1 VSSQTEVNRGISEM
15 ASNRSTRVF
24 AVAVFVIGSALV
36 SGATRAAQDAAPQ
49 RSTAS
54 VTDIQLSFKRD
65 ARMVDSFRGIG
76 AWVTGSNY
84 TGATAQDTVEVRA
97 KGVDARG
104 NPVKINA
111 EWSASDTQMVTV
123 SPAHGDDVTIAV
135 HKAGESKLKVTYQGV
150 SKELVVR
157 AQYVGKFMVFEIA
170 PPSPTK
176 HTGAAATEAGPALK
190 SQKEQ
195 ISYAAG
201 MRLGKTLRK
210 QSVEV
215 DPDLVEQGLKDI
227 VSGGPTLMSDDQV
240 QTALMGVET
249 ELNVTEAVLE
259 REKVAKRNQDAS
271 EQFLAENKKKE
282 GVVSLS
288 SGLQYKVLKAGD
300 GKKPTALDVAVCQ
313 YKGSLIDG
321 TEFDNSYK
329 RKDGGPVNF
338 PVKAVIKGW
347 QEALRLM
354 PAGSRWQIV
363 VPPDLAYGERGV
375 PRAKI
380 PPNAALVFDV
390 ELLAVK
396 EPGYQAPPAS
406 KSVVTP
412 QQIDALK
419 KTIQAQEREAETK
432 SENVQ

>member
-1 VSSQTEVNRGISEM
+1 M

-227 VSGGPTLMSDDQV
+227 V
-240 QTALMGVET
+240 
-249 ELNVTEAVLE
+249 
-259 REKVAKRNQDAS
+259 
-271 EQFLAENKKKE
+271 
-282 GVVSLS
+282 
-288 SGLQYKVLKAGD
+288 
-300 GKKPTALDVAVCQ
+300 
-313 YKGSLIDG
+313 
-321 TEFDNSYK
+321 
-329 RKDGGPVNF
+329 
-338 PVKAVIKGW
+338 
-347 QEALRLM
+347 
-354 PAGSRWQIV
+354 
-363 VPPDLAYGERGV
+363 
-375 PRAKI
+375 
-380 PPNAALVFDV
+380 
-390 ELLAVK
+390 
-396 EPGYQAPPAS
+396 
-406 KSVVTP
+406 
-412 QQIDALK
+412 
-419 KTIQAQEREAETK
+419 
-432 SENVQ
+432 